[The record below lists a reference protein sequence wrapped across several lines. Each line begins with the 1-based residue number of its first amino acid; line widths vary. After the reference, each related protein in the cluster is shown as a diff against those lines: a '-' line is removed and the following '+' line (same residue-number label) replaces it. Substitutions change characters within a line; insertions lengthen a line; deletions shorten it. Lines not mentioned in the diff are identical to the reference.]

1 MRRDERRVILG
12 WIYVVIA
19 IACCIAGF
27 ITLRHD
33 QIGAGV
39 VFMAAMYG
47 MALYADHMFSIIPD
61 HKKYD
66 KALRLVEDKK

>member
-12 WIYVVIA
+12 WIYVVIT

-27 ITLRHD
+27 IALRHD
-33 QIGAGV
+33 HIGAGV

-47 MALYADHMFSIIPD
+47 MALYADHMFSVIAD
-61 HKKYD
+61 HEEHD
-66 KALRLVEDKK
+66 NLLRLVEDEE

>member
-1 MRRDERRVILG
+1 MNRDERRVILG

-39 VFMAAMYG
+39 VFMVTMFCMAVYG
-47 MALYADHMFSIIPD
+47 DCMFAGIED
-61 HKKYD
+61 CEKYD
-66 KALRLVEDKK
+66 RQLRVLEDEE

>member
-47 MALYADHMFSIIPD
+47 IALYADHMFSVIND
-61 HKKYD
+61 HEEHD
-66 KALRLVEDKK
+66 NLLRLVEDEE